1 MHKKK
6 GSTTIPQLT
15 QIIDSDL
22 ANFSLSP
29 FLIHVV
35 NPSKYEAAALEFDH
49 RLALVM
55 ISILFED
62 NVQLQPY

>member
-6 GSTTIPQLT
+6 GSSTIPQLT

-22 ANFSLSP
+22 TNFSLSP

-35 NPSKYEAAALEFDH
+35 HTSKYRAALEFDH
-49 RLALVM
+49 EIALVM
-55 ISILFED
+55 ISIFFED
-62 NVQLQPY
+62 NVQLQPH

>member
-22 ANFSLSP
+22 ANFSLSF

-35 NPSKYEAAALEFDH
+35 HPSKHEAALEFYH
-49 RLALVM
+49 GITLVM
-55 ISILFED
+55 ISMLFED

>member
-15 QIIDSDL
+15 HIIDSDWTK
-22 ANFSLSP
+22 FSLSP
-29 FLIHVV
+29 FLIHAVH
-35 NPSKYEAAALEFDH
+35 PSEYETALEFDH
-49 RLALVM
+49 GLELVK